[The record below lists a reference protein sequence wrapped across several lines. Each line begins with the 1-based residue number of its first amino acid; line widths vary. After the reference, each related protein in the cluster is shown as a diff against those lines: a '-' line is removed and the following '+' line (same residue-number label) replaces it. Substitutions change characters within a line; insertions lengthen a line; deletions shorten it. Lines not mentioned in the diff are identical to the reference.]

1 MSRVND
7 LLRIAHPTNTKVYT
21 VNPRVSIVEAARVVR
36 EKNVGALP
44 VLDNG
49 LLVGIISERDFTQI
63 LSERVDPALVTVEQY
78 MTHNPVCVTPL
89 TDLVD
94 CLGLMEEYRIR
105 HLPVIEKGKLVGIV
119 SIRDVL
125 FVLLKNQELLAQQFE
140 SYILG
145 TR

>member
-1 MSRVND
+1 MSRVSD

-21 VNPRVSIVEAARVVR
+21 VNPRVSILEAVRIAR

-44 VLDNG
+44 VLDEG
-49 LLVGIISERDFTQI
+49 VLVGIISERDFTRI
-63 LSERVDPALVTVEQY
+63 LGERVDPAHVTVQDY
-78 MTHNPVCVTPL
+78 MTYNPVCVTPL

-105 HLPVIEKGKLVGIV
+105 HLPVLERGKLVGIV

-145 TR
+145 MR